1 MFFCE
6 FVCAII
12 QIFTIKDKY
21 MKTNFKNQILHC
33 VAISLLAQL
42 FYQAP
47 CWAQAPGGAPAA
59 GGVVVE
65 VVQNDPKF
73 GMGESTTLNAETQAK
88 NFLKERGLKLG
99 QNKDKNGEPF
109 SIVLGTSPILAGGEK
124 FMSARDAAFDLA
136 MLNAKTELAK
146 FQGNTVATQ
155 LTSLIKNGTPGQ
167 LVTAD
172 GMNKAAVESGV
183 PMKLLDKAML
193 IVNDIVNKELKSRG
207 LNDQGAGFDKD
218 NADAVK
224 KQKAYQED
232 LKKKQ
237 LSLVQSQEFK
247 KAASFL
253 SRAESV
259 GAQAYRVFEGK
270 DEIAVIV
277 VENKASRDLATVLIR
292 GGVAPTGVPK
302 MALDEWAQSLGDEV
316 LLFAYGAQMR
326 TDPSGE
332 VVLVTFGQDTPVKEH
347 KALANTAK
355 KIARNNADISARQF
369 LGEAV
374 LATSN
379 QETGF
384 ELKVYAD
391 REDEFEDAK
400 KFQERIEA
408 TSKGLDIKGGEPVY
422 KWSMKHPRSDVTTEG
437 VVMSY
442 SLSSAEAANAL
453 RDKLE
458 AIKGSEGGSGVQ
470 SRPATKI
477 PADTKKPSKPGS
489 SSGQG
494 PEGDLIDQPNAGG
507 AGAPGRF

>member
-1 MFFCE
+1 M
-6 FVCAII
+6 
-12 QIFTIKDKY
+12 
-21 MKTNFKNQILHC
+21 MKQNSMNRAFLC
-33 VAISLLAQL
+33 FAISLLAQ
-42 FYQAP
+42 FCCQAP
-47 CWAQAPGGAPAA
+47 CLAQAPGGAPAA

-73 GMGESTTLNAETQAK
+73 GMGEATTLNAETQAK

-99 QNKDKNGEPF
+99 FSKDDGEPLN
-109 SIVLGTSPILAGGEK
+109 IVIGTSPIVASGEK
-124 FMSARDAAFDLA
+124 YMSARDAAFDLA

-146 FQGNTVATQ
+146 FQGNVVSVQ

-167 LVTAD
+167 LVTSE
-172 GMNKAAVESGV
+172 GMNKVAVESGV
-183 PMKLLDKAML
+183 TMKLLDKLML
-193 IVNDIVNKELKSRG
+193 IVNDIANKELNSRG
-207 LNDQGAGFDKD
+207 LNDQGAGLDKD
-218 NADAVK
+218 NAEAVK

-232 LKKKQ
+232 LKTKQ
-237 LSLVQSQEFK
+237 LSLLQSQDFK
-247 KAASFL
+247 KAASFM

-277 VENKASRDLATVLIR
+277 VENKASRDLATALIR
-292 GGVAPTGVPK
+292 GGVAPTGLPK
-302 MALDEWAQSLGDEV
+302 MAVDEWAQSLGDEV

-332 VVLVTFGQDTPVKEH
+332 VVLVTFGQDTPAKEH

-355 KIARNNADISARQF
+355 KIARDNADISARQF

-379 QETGF
+379 QEMGF

-408 TSKGLDIKGGEPVY
+408 TSKDLEIKGGEPVY

-458 AIKGSEGGSGVQ
+458 VIKGSEGGTGVQ

-494 PEGDLIDQPNAGG
+494 PEGDLIKKQNVGGG

>member
-1 MFFCE
+1 
-6 FVCAII
+6 
-12 QIFTIKDKY
+12 
-21 MKTNFKNQILHC
+21 MKTNSKNQVLHC
-33 VAISLLAQL
+33 VAISLLAQ
-42 FYQAP
+42 FIYQAP
-47 CWAQAPGGAPAA
+47 CLAQAPGGAPTA

-73 GMGESTTLNAETQAK
+73 GMGELATLDAETQAN
-88 NFLKERGLKLG
+88 NFIKERGLKIG
-99 QNKDKNGEPF
+99 FNKDKKGEPF
-109 SIVLGTSPILAGGEK
+109 NIVLGTSAILAGGEK
-124 FMSARDAAFDLA
+124 YMSARDAAFDLA

-146 FQGNTVATQ
+146 FQGNVVSVQ

-172 GMNKAAVESGV
+172 GMNKVAEESGV
-183 PMKLLDKAML
+183 SMKLLDKAML
-193 IVNDIVNKELKSRG
+193 IVNDIANKELKSRG
-207 LNDQGAGFDKD
+207 LNDQGAGLDKD

-224 KQKAYQED
+224 KQKAYQEE

-237 LSLVQSQEFK
+237 LSLLQSQEFK
-247 KAASFL
+247 KAASFM
-253 SRAESV
+253 SRAESL
-259 GAQAYRVFEGK
+259 GAQAYRVFEGN

-277 VENKASRDLATVLIR
+277 VENQVSRDLATALIR
-292 GGVAPTGVPK
+292 GGVAPRGIPK
-302 MALDEWAQSLGDEV
+302 QAVGAWAEALGPDV
-316 LLFAYGAQMR
+316 LLFAFGAQMR
-326 TDPSGE
+326 TDPNGE

-347 KALANTAK
+347 KGLADTAK
-355 KIARNNADISARQF
+355 KYARNNADTSAKQF

-374 LATSN
+374 LVTSN

-384 ELKVYAD
+384 ELKIYAAA
-391 REDEFEDAK
+391 EDEFEDSK
-400 KFQERIEA
+400 KLQEKIE
-408 TSKGLDIKGGEPVY
+408 TSSKDLEIKGGEPDY
-422 KWSMKHPRSDVTTEG
+422 KWKKKHDRSDVTTQG

-442 SLSSAEAANAL
+442 SLSKAEAANAL

-494 PEGDLIDQPNAGG
+494 PEGDLIDQSNAGGG